1 LQRLAEKLQVQMAQ
15 ELVDAD
21 GNWKT
26 SGEDHV
32 R

>member
-1 LQRLAEKLQVQMAQ
+1 MQRIAEKLQVQMAY

-21 GNWKT
+21 GNWRNK
-26 SGEDHV
+26 EDHE